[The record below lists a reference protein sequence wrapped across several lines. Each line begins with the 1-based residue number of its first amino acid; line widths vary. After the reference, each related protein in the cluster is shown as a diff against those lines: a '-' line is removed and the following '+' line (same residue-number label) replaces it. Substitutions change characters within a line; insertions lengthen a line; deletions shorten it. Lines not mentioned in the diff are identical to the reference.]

1 MLFSI
6 VIPVYNVEKYLNEC
20 MQSILLQVET
30 IENDCEILLIDDG
43 STDTSGRI
51 CDTYKDRYPDIVK
64 VFHKPNE
71 GLLATRRF
79 GFKRVS
85 GDYVINCDSDD
96 LLEKEMLKSVK
107 NIILKY
113 KNPDIIF
120 INHNRYDGIE
130 KTIEFENIF
139 SNKHDSLIPRENV
152 LREFMTGHSVVS
164 VCGKICKTSCINPDL
179 DYKKYGRMSTGE
191 DTLQSVEFF
200 TNADTFVYLNEA
212 LYDYRCDSGMTTKFD
227 KDYYFTFKKIFEEI
241 IKEKKAWN
249 LKSFNKLFAIKVFQT
264 TGRAITQSRYN
275 KWNSYGEQRKYLK
288 KIRQDKMFI
297 VNIKYLNNIKENLQ
311 RDHYLLLYLL
321 KVRFYLLIIIML
333 RMKNILDN

>member
-1 MLFSI
+1 M
-6 VIPVYNVEKYLNEC
+6 
-20 MQSILLQVET
+20 
-30 IENDCEILLIDDG
+30 
-43 STDTSGRI
+43 
-51 CDTYKDRYPDIVK
+51 
-64 VFHKPNE
+64 
-71 GLLATRRF
+71 ATRRF

-107 NIILKY
+107 NIILKF

-120 INHNRYDGIE
+120 INHNRYDGKE

-297 VNIKYLNNIKENLQ
+297 ANLKYLNNIKENLQ

>member
-6 VIPVYNVEKYLNEC
+6 VIPVYNVEKYLDEC

-51 CDTYKDRYPDIVK
+51 CDIYKDRYPDIVK

-79 GFKRVS
+79 GFKRLY
-85 GDYVINCDSDD
+85 GDYFIIFDKDD

-120 INHNRYDGIE
+120 INHNRYDGKE

-164 VCGKICKTSCINPDL
+164 VWGKICKTSCINSDL

-241 IKEKKAWN
+241 IKEKKALN

-297 VNIKYLNNIKENLQ
+297 ANLKYLNNIKENLQ